1 MLGQAQI
8 YAIVYSMT
16 DLEWRAV
23 TPDEMIQELAETV
36 RRMKED
42 KYAFQVGITDL
53 DFAIDEPTAQ
63 TLGVTFPLR
72 TIAQAEHALQE
83 GAITPT
89 LFLEDDETIH
99 QVVAFT
105 PTPVGFSGF
114 DNCVTHSLALTDQ
127 GLFDVGRYPAMN
139 VTSNSRSWQW
149 FLHRRLAT
157 LEQVT
162 MWQEEYN
169 LSPDELI
176 ARIVAAMTDQEEA

>member
-1 MLGQAQI
+1 
-8 YAIVYSMT
+8 MT

-23 TPDEMIQELAETV
+23 TPDEMIQELTETV

-42 KYAFQVGITDL
+42 KYAFQVGLTDL
-53 DFAIDEPTAQ
+53 DFEIDEPTAQ

-72 TIAQAEHALQE
+72 TITQAEHALQE

-89 LFLEDDETIH
+89 LFLEDDETSH

-139 VTSNSRSWQW
+139 IHNNSRSWQW

-157 LEQVT
+157 PEQVA
-162 MWQEEYN
+162 MWQEAYN
-169 LSPDELI
+169 LSPDQLV